1 MTMRDI
7 RGRRPALP
15 VLLLLPLLGA
25 PVFAMTSDDYGS
37 PYTSAGEIQAAQKIL
52 QGDHYLKAGRYEAGR
67 MDERTIDAVR
77 AFQRS
82 HFIPASGLLDRETI
96 AQLVSHGSAVV
107 AESRTGTGS
116 GARANRGGE
125 STATAPAVARGSE
138 VSRTTVVEG
147 TDSRSLSQGPGH
159 LEGSALPGAPDNC
172 VIAGHRDGPFGR
184 LRAARA
190 GDILEL
196 AGQAGGVARYRV
208 LSVEVVG
215 KDDTRALTPSREP
228 RLTLVTCYPFHVLG
242 RAGRR
247 FVVRAALL

>member
-25 PVFAMTSDDYGS
+25 PVFAMTGDDYGS

-82 HFIPASGLLDRETI
+82 HFIPDSGLLDRETV

-138 VSRTTVVEG
+138 VSRTTPGEG
-147 TDSRSLSQGPGH
+147 QPGLRSMPATAGPVPWMT
-159 LEGSALPGAPDNC
+159 ALGA
-172 VIAGHRDGPFGR
+172 VLLGGG
-184 LRAARA
+184 LLLAR
-190 GDILEL
+190 
-196 AGQAGGVARYRV
+196 RRRV
-208 LSVEVVG
+208 
-215 KDDTRALTPSREP
+215 
-228 RLTLVTCYPFHVLG
+228 
-242 RAGRR
+242 
-247 FVVRAALL
+247 